1 MGVLWRMNYKEL
13 SLFLASK
20 GLSETGQKSI
30 TGEIF
35 TVLIEGPRGLKKGGV
50 LSETGQKR
58 ITGRYL
64 PLLIKG
70 VLGGCC
76 LRLDKKV

>member
-30 TGEIF
+30 TGEMF
-35 TVLIEGPRGLKKGGV
+35 TVLIKGPGGLKRRVGV
-50 LSETGQKR
+50 LSETG
-58 ITGRYL
+58 
-64 PLLIKG
+64 
-70 VLGGCC
+70 
-76 LRLDKKV
+76 